1 MSEKRKRTESDMD
14 LDQSGA
20 ENDSPNDAAARQ
32 RAIGGGGGSGSKQR
46 YSEYTSTR
54 YDRMKVICRLL
65 IPSKAAGAVIGKS
78 GSTIKGL
85 RDQYGC
91 SVMIPALDVRGPERI
106 ITIKAANYQ
115 LIGKIVAR
123 CCEHLDEFLRRQI
136 PLRLLLPT
144 CGLRNQ
150 PPHPVKYAKANFST
164 NIHIFGINCPGS
176 NERVITIGGTP
187 EGKGETVACFL
198 ERSDQVIAHHK
209 EELLDYD
216 PNQFDDNLD
225 YGGFNQFGQR
235 RDNQQAKDHK
245 VHNRPQPEH
254 HHHHHHQHHNQHH
267 HSHNADSEKVFTQN
281 NQQFG
286 KDQLWL
292 KKLIL
297 PESHFLRIVGKG
309 GAILEEVRKFSGAR
323 MKYGQAQNE
332 HRLLSI
338 SGNHEQI
345 DTAIHILQCIIA
357 KT

>member
-1 MSEKRKRTESDMD
+1 ME
-14 LDQSGA
+14 QSGA
-20 ENDSPNDAAARQ
+20 ENDSPNDRPTPSRPIQ
-32 RAIGGGGGSGSKQR
+32 KRN
-46 YSEYTSTR
+46 YSEYTSAR
-54 YDRMKVICRLL
+54 YERMKVICRLL

-91 SVMIPALDVRGPERI
+91 SVMIPALDIRGPERI

-123 CCEHLDEFLRRQI
+123 CAEHLDEFLRRSI

-150 PPHPVKYAKANFST
+150 PPNPVKYAKQHFNT
-164 NIHIFGINCPGS
+164 NIQIFNINCPAS

-187 EGKGETVACFL
+187 EGKGETVAAFL
-198 ERSDQVIAHHK
+198 ERSDQVIVHHQD
-209 EELLDYD
+209 ELADYD
-216 PNQFDDNLD
+216 PNKFDDTID

-235 RDNQQAKDHK
+235 RDNQQGKEHK
-245 VHNRPQPEH
+245 QHRAHPIEH
-254 HHHHHHQHHNQHH
+254 HHHHEN
-267 HSHNADSEKVFTQN
+267 EKVFTQN

-292 KKLIL
+292 KKFIIHQR
-297 PESHFLRIVGKG
+297 HFAHIVGKG
-309 GAILEEVRKFSGAR
+309 GVIMEEIRKFSGAR
-323 MKYGQAQNE
+323 LKYGPLQNE

-338 SGNHEQI
+338 SGNNEQI

-357 KT
+357 QNK